1 MSAVFI
7 KKGAVKL
14 IKYKRILL
22 KISGEALL
30 GKDKKSPYDLPTLKT
45 LASAIKKLIA
55 LKIDVAIV
63 VGAGNIWRGKMGE
76 DMGMNR
82 AIADYMGMLGTIINA
97 IAIQDILEKNGIP
110 TRVQTAINV
119 QEVAE
124 PYILR
129 RALRHFEKGR
139 VVIFGGGTGNPFFST
154 DTAAALRAAEINA
167 DVILMA
173 KHGVDGIFSK
183 DPKKHPQ
190 AKMFQKLTYLEA
202 LNLKLGVMDNTA
214 LSLCMDNDLDIVVF
228 NMDDVNNIVKI
239 VQGEKIGTHITR
251 GEK

>member
-1 MSAVFI
+1 
-7 KKGAVKL
+7 L

-22 KISGEALL
+22 KISGEALT
-30 GKDKKSPYDLPTLKT
+30 GEAKNSIYDLKTLKT
-45 LASAIKKLIA
+45 LALAIKKLMS
-55 LKIDVAIV
+55 LKVDVAIV

-76 DMGMNR
+76 EMGMNR
-82 AIADYMGMLGTIINA
+82 AIADYMGMLGTIINS
-97 IAIQDILEKNGIP
+97 IAIQEILEKNGVP
-110 TRVQTAINV
+110 TRVQTALNV

-154 DTAAALRAAEINA
+154 DTAAALRAAEIGA

-173 KHGVDGIFSK
+173 KHGVNGIFSSDPKK
-183 DPKKHPQ
+183 DPK
-190 AKMFQKLTYLEA
+190 AKMFKNLNYLEA
-202 LNLKLGVMDNTA
+202 LNLKLRVMDNTA
-214 LSLCMDNDLDIVVF
+214 LSLCMDNNLDIVVF

-251 GEK
+251 GVKK

>member
-1 MSAVFI
+1 M
-7 KKGAVKL
+7 

-30 GKDKKSPYDLPTLKT
+30 GESKSHTYDLNTLKT
-45 LASAIKKLIA
+45 LALAIKKLIS
-55 LKIDVAIV
+55 LKVDVAIV

-76 DMGMNR
+76 EMGMNR
-82 AIADYMGMLGTIINA
+82 AVADYMGMLGTIINA
-97 IAIQDILEKNGIP
+97 IAIQDILEKNGVP

-183 DPKKHPQ
+183 DPKKDPK
-190 AKMFQKLTYLEA
+190 AKMFRKLTYLEA

-228 NMDDVNNIVKI
+228 NMDNVNNIVKI

>member
-1 MSAVFI
+1 
-7 KKGAVKL
+7 L

-22 KISGEALL
+22 KISGEALI
-30 GKDKKSPYDLPTLKT
+30 GEGKKSIYDLKTLKT
-45 LASAIKKLIA
+45 LALAIKKLIT
-55 LKIDVAIV
+55 LKVDVAIV

-76 DMGMNR
+76 EMGMNR
-82 AIADYMGMLGTIINA
+82 AIADYMGMLGTIINS
-97 IAIQDILEKNGIP
+97 IAIQDILEKNGVP
-110 TRVQTAINV
+110 TRVQTALNV

-154 DTAAALRAAEINA
+154 DTAAALRAAEIDA
-167 DVILMA
+167 DLILMA
-173 KHGVDGIFSK
+173 KHGVDGIFSNDPKK
-183 DPKKHPQ
+183 DPK
-190 AKMFQKLTYLEA
+190 AKMFKKLTYLEA
-202 LNLKLGVMDNTA
+202 LNLKLKVMDNTA
-214 LSLCMDNDLDIVVF
+214 LSLCMDNNLDIVVF

-239 VQGEKIGTHITR
+239 VQGEKIGTHITK